1 MKNMGKIMCLTVLL
15 IAGLLVTPAIG
26 SMSNAGHRNIASQVV
41 NTESITLDFIDSTGA
56 VPVKKEITLSKAE
69 WSSICNELQEISAR
83 GSSMKET
90 FSAQLTVFQKHHLVA
105 SEINPDSLLAKFNE
119 KNNVGKIRALQERM
133 HPVPLINNSVFS
145 AMSAI
150 TCTLESGTNI
160 VLGLNT
166 FVNYIGFDI
175 ISFHK
180 GYATGGIQTN
190 GLITRSVPA
199 GTYAG
204 VMFGFFGYWFGAK
217 TSTGVYSSV
226 TLAGLT
232 IITFWLPVE

>member
-26 SMSNAGHRNIASQVV
+26 SISNAGHRNITSQVV

-69 WSSICNELQEISAR
+69 WASICNELQEISTS

-90 FSAQLTVFQKHHLVA
+90 FSAQLTVFQKHHLVS
-105 SEINPDSLLAKFNE
+105 SEINPGSLLAKFNE
-119 KNNVGKIRALQERM
+119 KNNAGKIRALQERM
-133 HPVPLINNSVFS
+133 HPVPIINNSLFS

-166 FVNYIGFDI
+166 FINYIGFDI